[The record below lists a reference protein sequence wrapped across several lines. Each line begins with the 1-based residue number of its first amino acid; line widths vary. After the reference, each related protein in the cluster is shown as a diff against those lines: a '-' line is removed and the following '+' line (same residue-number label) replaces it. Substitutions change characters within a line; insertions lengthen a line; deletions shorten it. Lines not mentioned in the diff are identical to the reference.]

1 MTQACLMQ
9 ITASRRRFP
18 GVVAGLLAVAT
29 VAVLG
34 STGPA
39 TAVPSATSTTAGRIG
54 PGTQLVTAGR
64 TCTANFVFRDAR
76 QRVFLG
82 YAASCATRRPVTAGN
97 ACVARSLPM
106 GTRVRLADGRRT
118 LGHGTLRYSSFQA
131 QMVAGVTDGATCAA
145 NDFALVQVTGAAKR
159 RVSSTVPYWNGPSG
173 VATLPAEG
181 ATVFGL
187 ARSSA
192 SARALPRIGTVGPVG
207 TGAATVSTPLPS
219 TQRARG
225 GGFLDDQG
233 RAVGVLTRSAASGDN
248 TVVSL
253 ADAVGYAAAHGV
265 PGLQLVPGHGT
276 FSGAAVV

>member
-1 MTQACLMQ
+1 M
-9 ITASRRRFP
+9 ISP
-18 GVVAGLLAVAT
+18 LLAAKAYA
-29 VAVLG
+29 AVQ
-34 STGPA
+34 S
-39 TAVPSATSTTAGRIG
+39 SATEEPGAAKPPAGAPDFG
-54 PGTQLVTAGR
+54 QMLTHVMNDVVQT
-64 TCTANFVFRDAR
+64 
-76 QRVFLG
+76 
-82 YAASCATRRPVTAGN
+82 
-97 ACVARSLPM
+97 
-106 GTRVRLADGRRT
+106 
-118 LGHGTLRYSSFQA
+118 GHHAEA

-145 NDFALVQVTGAAKR
+145 NDFALVQVTGSAKR

-233 RAVGVLTRSAASGDN
+233 RAVGVLTRSAASGHN

-253 ADAVGYAAAHGV
+253 ADVVGYAAAHGV

-276 FSGAAVV
+276 FSGAAVL

>member
-1 MTQACLMQ
+1 
-9 ITASRRRFP
+9 
-18 GVVAGLLAVAT
+18 
-29 VAVLG
+29 
-34 STGPA
+34 
-39 TAVPSATSTTAGRIG
+39 
-54 PGTQLVTAGR
+54 
-64 TCTANFVFRDAR
+64 
-76 QRVFLG
+76 
-82 YAASCATRRPVTAGN
+82 
-97 ACVARSLPM
+97 
-106 GTRVRLADGRRT
+106 
-118 LGHGTLRYSSFQA
+118 A

-253 ADAVGYAAAHGV
+253 ADVVGYAAAHGV